1 MDELRKKLVTDLK
14 NMIIRATG
22 LDDVAP
28 GDIDDAEPLFVE
40 GLGLDSIDA
49 LELVVALETDFGIR
63 ITDAAVAR
71 EAFSSVSALA
81 DFVEKNRP

>member
-28 GDIDDAEPLFVE
+28 GDIDDGEPLFVE

-81 DFVEKNRP
+81 DFVEKNRQ